1 MLCRRCE
8 TNRRRAAAHRCG
20 KAVCFLPSPCDV
32 WSRTY
37 RRSLP
42 LYSSRILRPGHVGS
56 LHRTSF
62 CERVARGVQR
72 LPQGGHLGPVVSPT
86 HQAAIS
92 MYGVVGFTPLHWLS
106 WFLTDPTGWVSLG
119 CHGLSPQGKKGRR
132 GRDAEDLCEQA
143 IGESSRC
150 MGRSTRIQRDPRTD
164 INRFVQRDPAVCRH
178 APTMTHTR
186 THARTRTQPD

>member
-20 KAVCFLPSPCDV
+20 ISVCFLPPPCEV

-37 RRSLP
+37 RRSFP
-42 LYSSRILRPGHVGS
+42 RDSSRILRPGHVDS
-56 LHRTSF
+56 LHRASF
-62 CERVARGVQR
+62 YERVARGVQR
-72 LPQGGHLGPVVSPT
+72 LPQGGHLGPVASPT

-92 MYGVVGFTPLHWLS
+92 MYGVVGFIPLHWLS
-106 WFLTDPTGWVSLG
+106 RFLTDPTGRVSLG

-143 IGESSRC
+143 IGGSSRC
-150 MGRSTRIQRDPRTD
+150 MGRSTRIQREPRTD
-164 INRFVQRDPAVCRH
+164 INRFVQRDPAVCRQ
-178 APTMTHTR
+178 APR
-186 THARTRTQPD
+186 PARGH